1 RSDVL
6 TRERAER
13 SEPRDRSASA
23 PDDRSNVLTR
33 ERAERSEPR
42 ERSEPAKRRASE
54 RAGESEGRSPSDQE
68 DVHKPLRDDVRLL
81 GTLLGEVLVRQE
93 GPALYERV
101 ERVRAC
107 AKRARRGG
115 DGAAAAFDALAAELA
130 AMPLDAAVPVAR
142 AFAQF
147 LHLANVAE
155 QYHRIR
161 RRR

>member
-1 RSDVL
+1 
-6 TRERAER
+6 
-13 SEPRDRSASA
+13 
-23 PDDRSNVLTR
+23 
-33 ERAERSEPR
+33 
-42 ERSEPAKRRASE
+42 
-54 RAGESEGRSPSDQE
+54 
-68 DVHKPLRDDVRLL
+68 
-81 GTLLGEVLVRQE
+81 VLVRQE

-161 RRR
+161 RRRAHQRAASARPQPGSIEETLPRLEPGRRPSAFMRPSGRSASSWS